1 MLQSNITVLYS
12 LTIKPMINEL
22 RSMAIFAETIK
33 QGSFRA
39 AAKELKLSPS
49 VVSYQVTQLE
59 KSVGSAL
66 IYRSTRDL
74 SLTSQGKVLYQYAL
88 NMIQAA
94 QRGLSQ
100 VTSEKQTL
108 TGTLTLT
115 LPSALIKSEISKK
128 ISQFSKLHPN
138 LNLELTYT
146 DSRQDLIH
154 KGIDLAFRAGNMDNS
169 NLMCKRIGEINRK
182 LVCSYEYFKE
192 KQKPTVP
199 VDLTTWN
206 WIKLAMLP
214 NHRTLINSDGE
225 KSEIGFESN
234 ISVNS
239 VEAMTQLCIN
249 GAGVATPPGYLIES
263 EIKNNLLVEL
273 LPNWQVEP
281 IPLYAVWPSN
291 VFENSSTKRLLDFL
305 I

>member
-1 MLQSNITVLYS
+1 
-12 LTIKPMINEL
+12 MIDEL

-59 KSVGSAL
+59 KSVGTAL
-66 IYRSTRDL
+66 IYRSTRKL
-74 SLTSQGKVLYQYAL
+74 SLTSEGGVLYQYAL

-94 QRGLSQ
+94 QQGLNQ
-100 VTSEKQTL
+100 VAIEKQEL
-108 TGTLTLT
+108 RGTLTLT

-128 ISQFSKLHPN
+128 ISKFSKLHPF
-138 LNLELTYT
+138 LNFKLFYT
-146 DSRQDLIH
+146 DDRQDLIH
-154 KGIDLAFRAGNMDNS
+154 QGIDLAFRAGAMDDS
-169 NLMCKRIGEINRK
+169 NLKSKRIGEINRK
-182 LVCSYEYFKE
+182 LVCSYDYWKE
-192 KQKPTVP
+192 NITPISPQ
-199 VDLTTWN
+199 DLTTWN
-206 WIKLAMLP
+206 WIKLDMLP
-214 NHRTLINSDGE
+214 NHRTLVNSSGE
-225 KSEIGFESN
+225 KCEIGFESN

-249 GAGVATPPGYLIES
+249 GAGIATPPDYLIEK
-263 EIKNNLLVEL
+263 EIKNNALVEL

-291 VFENSSTKRLLDFL
+291 VFQNSSVKRLLEFL

>member
-1 MLQSNITVLYS
+1 
-12 LTIKPMINEL
+12 MIDEL

-39 AAKELKLSPS
+39 AAKKLKLSPS

-59 KSVGSAL
+59 KSVSSAL
-66 IYRSTRDL
+66 IYRSTRSL
-74 SLTSQGKVLYQYAL
+74 SLTSEGKVLYQYAL
-88 NMIQAA
+88 SMIQAA
-94 QRGLSQ
+94 HQGLSQ
-100 VTSEKQTL
+100 VTSEIQEL
-108 TGTLTLT
+108 RGTLTLT

-128 ISQFSKLHPN
+128 IALFSKLHPA
-138 LNLELTYT
+138 LNLKLFYT
-146 DSRQDLIH
+146 DNRQDLVH
-154 KGIDLAFRAGNMDNS
+154 KGIDLAFRAGKLDDS
-169 NLMCKRIGEINRK
+169 SLMCKRIGEIQRK
-182 LVCSYEYFKE
+182 LVCSHAYWKE
-192 KQKPTVP
+192 KKNPSSP
-199 VDLTTWN
+199 HDLTKWN
-206 WIKLAMLP
+206 WIKLDMLP
-214 NHRTLINSDGE
+214 NHRTLIKSDGE
-225 KSEIGFESN
+225 KSEIYFESN

-249 GAGVATPPGYLIES
+249 GVGVATPPDFLIES

-291 VFENSSTKRLLDFL
+291 IFQNSSAKRLLDFL

>member
-1 MLQSNITVLYS
+1 
-12 LTIKPMINEL
+12 MINEL

-59 KSVGSAL
+59 KSVGAAL
-66 IYRSTRDL
+66 IYRSTRNL
-74 SLTSQGKVLYQYAL
+74 SLTSQGKVLYQNAL

-94 QRGLSQ
+94 QRGLRQ

-108 TGTLTLT
+108 TGTLTLS

-128 ISQFSKLHPN
+128 IAQFSKLHPN
-138 LNLELTYT
+138 LNFDLSYT
-146 DSRQDLIH
+146 DNRQDLIH
-154 KGIDLAFRAGNMDNS
+154 KGIDLAFRAGQMDDS

-182 LVCSYEYFKE
+182 LVCSHEYFKE
-192 KQKPTVP
+192 KKKPTAP
-199 VDLTTWN
+199 LDLIKWN

-225 KSEIGFESN
+225 KSEIVFKNN

-249 GAGVATPPGYLIES
+249 GAGVATPPDYLIER
-263 EIKNNLLVEL
+263 EIKNKYLIEL

-291 VFENSSTKRLLDFL
+291 IFENSSAKRLLDFL

>member
-1 MLQSNITVLYS
+1 
-12 LTIKPMINEL
+12 MINEL

-33 QGSFRA
+33 HGSFRA

-59 KSVGSAL
+59 KSVGAAL
-66 IYRSTRDL
+66 IYRSTRNL
-74 SLTSQGKVLYQYAL
+74 SLTSEGRMLYQYAL

-94 QRGLSQ
+94 QQGLSQ

-138 LNLELTYT
+138 LNFELFYT

-154 KGIDLAFRAGNMDNS
+154 KGIDLAFRAGEMDDS

-182 LVCSYEYFKE
+182 LVCSYAYWKE
-192 KQKPTVP
+192 KKKPTSP
-199 VDLTTWN
+199 LDLTKWN

-214 NHRTLINSDGE
+214 NHRTLINSAGE

-249 GAGVATPPGYLIES
+249 GAGVSTPPDFLIER
-263 EIKNNLLVEL
+263 EINDNLLIEL
-273 LPNWQVEP
+273 LPNWHVEP

-291 VFENSSTKRLLDFL
+291 IFQNSGAKRLLDFL